1 MANRKGIFYASVY
14 TPSGRLIQ
22 TGEIY
27 GNFVIGK
34 HGTIN
39 VKFKKDDV
47 QYVTHISNVVI
58 VTKESFR
65 E

>member
-14 TPSGRLIQ
+14 APSGGLIQ

-27 GNFVIGK
+27 ENFVIGAY
-34 HGTIN
+34 GTIN

-47 QYVTHISNVVI
+47 QYVTHASNIVI
-58 VTKESFR
+58 VCKDI
-65 E
+65 